1 MKKWL
6 LRIGGSIIGIVLLLS
21 LWVLWNLRD
30 RHPGYEVDLNINGAY
45 TPGTIKVGFAAFPIT
60 PEIVD
65 TWTDVNGDAKYRP
78 KDGDSYNDN
87 NNNGEFDAFWIAGF
101 SNQRAANGVHDDV
114 WARAVV
120 FDDGKTRLALVS
132 LDAIGFRH
140 DDVVDIRKMIAANAK
155 IDYAIISSTH
165 THESNDLIGI
175 WGESPFKSGI
185 NSEHMQYVKNQ
196 SVAAITQASNNLR
209 PAKLL
214 FAQDLTAAENM
225 VMDTREPIVMDP
237 GIRLMQ
243 AIDAETDSTLGVL
256 VSWANHPE
264 TLWSDNLY
272 ISSDFPHY
280 LRECIEKGIYDGDK
294 LVKPGVGGVAIYI
307 NGAIGGLMTTR
318 ASMPLDDP
326 FLDTTYV
333 EASFEKAKAQ
343 GQRLAMLALNALD
356 QPDSLVEKN
365 NISVR
370 AKTITLPLD
379 NKLFRLAATLG
390 VLDFGMTGW
399 FKIRTE
405 IAAFTLGPAS
415 FLSIPGEIYPEIVNG
430 GIEAPT
436 GQDYEI
442 DPIEIPPLR
451 EFMPGK
457 YRFVIG
463 LSNDE
468 IGYIIPKSQW
478 DEKAP
483 YTYKDDDAPYG
494 EENSIGPETAPIL
507 HREIRKIL
515 NEFQTG
521 KSIIESRSSQLDK

>member
-21 LWVLWNLRD
+21 FWVLWNLRD
-30 RHPGYEVDLNINGAY
+30 RHPGYEVDMNIKSVY

-65 TWTDVNGDAKYRP
+65 TWNDVNGDAKYRP

-87 NNNGEFDAFWIAGF
+87 NNNGKFDAFWIAGF

-114 WARAVV
+114 WARVV
-120 FDDGKTRLALVS
+120 AFDDGETRLVLVS

-140 DDVVDIRKMIAANAK
+140 DDVVDIRKMIPVNAK

-175 WGESPFKSGI
+175 WGESPFKSGV
-185 NSEHMQYVKNQ
+185 NSKHMQYVKTQ
-196 SVAAITQASNNLR
+196 IVAAITQASNNLR

-214 FAQDLTAAENM
+214 FAQDLTGAKDM
-225 VMDTREPIVMDP
+225 VMDTREPVVMDP

-243 AIDAETDSTLGVL
+243 AIDAETDSTLGTL
-256 VSWANHPE
+256 VAWANHPE
-264 TLWSDNLY
+264 TLWSDNLL

-280 LRECIEKGIYDGDK
+280 VRQCVEKGVYDGDS
-294 LVKPGVGGVAIYI
+294 LVMPGVGGTAVYI

-318 ASMPLDDP
+318 ASMALTDP
-326 FLDTTYV
+326 FLDTTYT

-343 GQRLAMLALNALD
+343 GQRLAMLALNALNK
-356 QPDSLVEKN
+356 PDTLVEKVN
-365 NISVR
+365 LSVQAR
-370 AKTITLPLD
+370 TITLPLD
-379 NKLFRLAATLG
+379 NKMFRLAAMLG

-399 FKIRTE
+399 FKTRTE

-430 GIEAPT
+430 GIESPA
-436 GQDYEI
+436 GQDYEL

-451 EFMPGK
+451 TLMPGK
-457 YRFVIG
+457 YKFIIG

-468 IGYIIPKSQW
+468 IGYIVPKSQW
-478 DEKAP
+478 DVEAP
-483 YTYKDDDAPYG
+483 YTYNRVDAPYG
-494 EENSIGPETAPIL
+494 EENSIGPETSPIL
-507 HREIRKIL
+507 YREIQKIL
-515 NEFQTG
+515 NELQTM
-521 KSIIESRSSQLDK
+521 ESVVESQSYQSDE